1 MRRLRFCSYLCLP
14 VLLWPLVAV
23 AGQSVHVGVLSHRGA
38 EATLETWGPTADY
51 LNSAVACCTFEIV
64 PLDFDEVEPAVQYGQ
79 VDFVLVNSGIYV
91 NLERRFRVSRI
102 ATLNNRGGQIY
113 HNLFGGVIFARA
125 DRDDIADLQD
135 LRGKRFMGVDATS
148 LGGFQMAWRE
158 LKAAGIDPYQ
168 DFASLRFGGIHDAVV
183 MAVLEGRADAGA
195 VRTNILEGMAA
206 AGLIQMDD
214 FKIINR
220 RYHPEFFFLHSTPL
234 YPEWPFSTLQH
245 TPSDLAR
252 KVAVALLLMAPN
264 DPAAIIGRYA
274 GWTIPLDYQ
283 LVHDLF
289 QELKLPPYAAR
300 GGFTL
305 EQAAKRYWY
314 WVLAGLGGVLLMA
327 LLTAWVTRL
336 YRQAKAA
343 KSRLERQHE
352 LILNSVADGIY
363 GVDMQ
368 GDSTFVNRAMERL
381 TGWTSADLIG
391 RNQHELLHHT
401 RPDGTPF
408 PGCECPVYHTFRDS
422 APRFVADDVFW
433 NKRGEPIPVE
443 YTSTPIRDDR
453 GRTVGS
459 VVVFRDISERKQAEE
474 EARQR
479 QQELA
484 HVGRLSTMGEMA
496 SGMAHELNQPL
507 TAIATNAHACIR
519 LLESGA
525 APRERVADIME
536 RIAAQAERAGAIIRQ
551 LRQFVRKEEPQR
563 TQVCINELVDE
574 VVSLCRP
581 EAKRSG
587 VEVRLELAPGLPPVS
602 AQPIQIEQ
610 VILNL
615 ARNAI
620 EAMLDAECPS
630 RRLTIAT
637 RADGPGAL
645 ILSVE
650 DSGPGIDPAIRE
662 RLFNPFVTTKQK
674 GMGLG
679 LSISKG
685 IIEAHQG
692 QLYADSE
699 PGRGT
704 LFRFYLPV
712 REGGKPNG
720 G

>member
-422 APRFVADDVFW
+422 TPRFVADDVFW

>member
-327 LLTAWVTRL
+327 LMTAWVTRL